1 MLTDLTWLKP
11 GEIMPPASERSRIE
25 RYMQNT
31 QIIKND
37 MLAIKDL
44 YNGYTNRISR
54 VVGNFDEYISFP
66 VLFNYQRLMSLKMA
80 DLVCGER
87 PVVTGASEE
96 HNDVL
101 NDIRF
106 DSDFDSKLYS
116 TAIDLSRYGDAVW
129 RIYKSEDRKSVV

>member
-11 GEIMPPASERSRIE
+11 GEIIPPASERDRIE

-31 QIIKND
+31 QIFKND

-66 VLFNYQRLMSLKMA
+66 VIVNYQRLMSLKMA
-80 DLVCGER
+80 DFVC
-87 PVVTGASEE
+87 
-96 HNDVL
+96 
-101 NDIRF
+101 
-106 DSDFDSKLYS
+106 
-116 TAIDLSRYGDAVW
+116 
-129 RIYKSEDRKSVV
+129 